1 MLKSIRAIVVPMFV
15 ALLFLAAAGSTAQS
29 KQEMKMDEGPLR
41 VVLAGLAHGHAFG
54 FFDQFQKRTD
64 LQVVGI
70 AEADGQLVAQFEKKY
85 GLAPG
90 IFYPDLEE
98 LLKKTHPQAV
108 LAYTNTY
115 DHRRVVEICARY
127 GVPVMME
134 KPLAVSL
141 EDARAIEKSARA
153 GKIQVLVNYETTWYR
168 SNQAAYDL
176 VHEKPLGEI
185 RKIVVHD
192 GHSGPKEIG
201 VGPEFLAWLTDPKL
215 NGAGALFDFGCYGA
229 DLATWLMDGK
239 RPDSVTAV
247 TQRIKP
253 DVYPRVDDEATII
266 LTYPHAQA
274 IVQASWNWPF
284 SRKDMEV
291 YGQKGYAITVGRD
304 AMRVRLPGKE
314 ESSAAAKPLEKS
326 KEDSVSY
333 LRAVLLGGLKPEGQS
348 SLETNVIVT
357 EILDAARKSAAT
369 GKTVSLVGAP

>member
-1 MLKSIRAIVVPMFV
+1 MLKRICANAVLLFG
-15 ALLFLAAAGSTAQS
+15 ALLFLVVAESPAQA

-41 VVLAGLAHGHAFG
+41 VALAGLVHGHAFG

-64 LQVVGI
+64 LQVIGI

-85 GLAPG
+85 GLAPS
-90 IFYPDLEE
+90 IFYSDLEE
-98 LLKKTHPQAV
+98 MLKKTHPQAV

-141 EDARAIEKSARA
+141 EDARAIEKAARA

-176 VHEKPLGEI
+176 VQGKALGEI

-192 GHSGPKEIG
+192 GHSGPKEIN

-215 NGAGALFDFGCYGA
+215 NGGGALFDFGCYGA
-229 DLATWLMDGK
+229 DLATWLMDGL

-247 TQRIKP
+247 TQQIKP
-253 DVYPRVDDEATII
+253 EVYPRVDDEATIV
-266 LTYPHAQA
+266 LTYPKAQA

-304 AMRVRLPGKE
+304 VVRVRLQKE
-314 ESSAAAKPLEKS
+314 EISEVAKPLQES

-333 LRAVLLGGLKPEGQS
+333 LRAVLLRGLKPEGQS
-348 SLETNVIVT
+348 SLQTNVIVT
-357 EILDAARKSAAT
+357 EILDAARRSAAS
-369 GKTVSLVGAP
+369 GKTVSLAGTP

>member
-141 EDARAIEKSARA
+141 EDARAIEKAA
-153 GKIQVLVNYETTWYR
+153 HEGKIQVLVNYETTWYR

-176 VHEKPLGEI
+176 VHEKALGEI